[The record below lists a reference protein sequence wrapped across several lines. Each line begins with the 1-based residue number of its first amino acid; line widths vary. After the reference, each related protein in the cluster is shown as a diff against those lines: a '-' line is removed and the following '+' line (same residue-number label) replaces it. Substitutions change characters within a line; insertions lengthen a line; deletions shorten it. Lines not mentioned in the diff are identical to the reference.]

1 MSDAPAVLDFQRMI
15 DTAVAF
21 FLAGER
27 CTPSLKFGKYGEHSL
42 NAPVVVSYAL
52 SIEICLKI
60 LIAKAGGDIQGHS
73 LKVLFGR
80 LSEES
85 KANLKHWAEPLVSGE
100 VTAEF
105 AFLKESPLDEMDRN
119 FVDWRYSY
127 EHDYLTASP
136 SSLRCRFIECHMEVR
151 RAHRQLVSTFERN
164 WGSFEPDG
172 TWAWPEMELAQLERS
187 AEQP

>member
-42 NAPVVVSYAL
+42 GAPVVVSYAL

-60 LIAKAGGDIQGHS
+60 LIGNAGGDTNGHS
-73 LKVLFGR
+73 LKALFGR

-85 KANLKHWAEPLVSGE
+85 KANLKRLEEPLVSGD

-105 AFLKESPLDEMDRN
+105 AFLYESPLDEMNRN
-119 FVDWRYSY
+119 FVDWRYPY
-127 EHDYLTASP
+127 EQENLVASP
-136 SSLRCRFIECHMEVR
+136 SSLRRAFIECHMEVR
-151 RAHRQLVSTFERN
+151 RAHPQLVSTFERN
-164 WGSFEPDG
+164 WGSFEPNG
-172 TWAWPEMELAQLERS
+172 TWAWPELELAQLERS
-187 AEQP
+187 AERP